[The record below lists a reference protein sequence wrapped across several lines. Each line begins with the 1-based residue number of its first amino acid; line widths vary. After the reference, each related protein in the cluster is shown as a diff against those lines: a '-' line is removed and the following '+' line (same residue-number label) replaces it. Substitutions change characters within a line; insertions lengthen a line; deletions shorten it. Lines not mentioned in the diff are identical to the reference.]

1 MGVLVKPD
9 RLRAGDKVATVS
21 LSGGRA
27 GDADMQNRYTLGK
40 RRLEEI
46 FGLSVVE
53 MPNSLRGSDFLYRH
67 PKARADDLMEALTNP
82 AIKGIILNMGGDE
95 GIRLLPYIDFAVIK
109 NNPKVFLGFSD
120 GSTFHQMFTQA
131 GVTSF
136 YGANV
141 LATLAEPFA
150 LHPYTIKWIQQALFS
165 TEPIGR
171 IEPCEAWTPIDWTSA
186 KPEELTWT
194 MHEGYKVYQG
204 TGRVTGHLMGGC
216 GGPFRLMLGTSL
228 LRDKGI
234 WKDCIL
240 FLEAGMNYGSKLAGV
255 HEMRALAAAG
265 IFREAKALVLPRL
278 PEDVVTDVILKV
290 LHEEGLTDLPVFTG
304 VEFAH
309 SNPMTV
315 LPIGVQAEV
324 DCDKR
329 TFTILESGVV

>member
-1 MGVLVKPD
+1 MASFIKPNK
-9 RLRAGDKVATVS
+9 LNIGDKVATVS

-27 GDADMQNRYTLGK
+27 GDADMLSRYARGK
-40 RRLEEI
+40 RRLEAI
-46 FGLSVVE
+46 FGLTVVE
-53 MPNSLRGSDFLYRH
+53 MPNSLRGSEFLYRN
-67 PKARADDLMEALTNP
+67 PKARADDFMAALSDP
-82 AIKGIILNMGGDE
+82 DIKGIFLNMGGDE

-109 NNPKVFLGFSD
+109 QNPKVFLGFSD
-120 GSTFHQMFTQA
+120 GCTFHQMFTQA

-150 LHPYTIKWIQQALFS
+150 LHPYTIKWIRKALFS
-165 TEPIGR
+165 TEPMGQ
-171 IEPCEAWTPIDWTSA
+171 IEPCEAWTPIDWTST

-204 TGRVTGHLMGGC
+204 AGTVTGHLMGGC

-228 LRDKGI
+228 FRDKGI

-240 FLEAGMNYGSKLAGV
+240 FLEAGINYGSKLAGV

-278 PEDVVTDVILKV
+278 PEDVVADVILKV
-290 LHEEGLTDLPVFTG
+290 LHEDGLTNLPVLTG

-315 LPIGVQAEV
+315 LPIGVEAEV